1 MRIEA
6 GLAAVVAALVVILGA
21 PASAQPGADVALAKG
36 IAQVQEGSL
45 DDGVATLNGVVRRL
59 TPARGRRDSLA
70 QAHLWLG
77 IAYAQ
82 LNLEKAV
89 RASFRE
95 ALANDPKV
103 RLPEGRPP
111 KVTRMFAELQ
121 EESAFYER
129 VERLLMAGKADEAE
143 AAYAAAADPNNPD
156 AQLTIASMYW
166 DKAFRD
172 PRLTDA
178 QKDQYA
184 DLGLEHVRR
193 ALEIKPNVFEAIIY
207 EGLLLRIKA
216 MVATDA
222 AKRSEYLTE
231 ATQLQKRAAELRRS
245 GTAEMSGA
253 RLAPPPPPPPPG
265 AVVGG
270 VVGSRPLP
278 PPRPN
283 AVRIGGAIKEP
294 RNLKHVNPVYPDIA
308 RQARVQGV
316 VIMECT
322 IDAQG
327 KISDVR
333 VLRGVPLLDAAAI
346 DAVRQWEYTPT
357 LVNGVPVPVI
367 MTVTVSFR
375 LADPPPAPDRQ

>member
-1 MRIEA
+1 MRIET
-6 GLAAVVAALVVILGA
+6 GLTAVVAALVVSLAA
-21 PASAQPGADVALAKG
+21 PSRAQQGADVALAKG

-59 TPARGRRDSLA
+59 TPVPGRRDSLA

-82 LNLEKAV
+82 LNLEKAA

-111 KVTRMFAELQ
+111 KVTRMFPELQ
-121 EESAFYER
+121 EESAVYER

-143 AAYAAAADPNNPD
+143 AAYATAADPNNPD

-193 ALEIKPNVFEAIIY
+193 ALEIKPNVFEAIVY

-231 ATQLQKRAAELRRS
+231 ASQLQKRAAELRRS
-245 GTAEMSGA
+245 GAAEMSGA
-253 RLAPPPPPPPPG
+253 RLAPPPPPPG
-265 AVVGG
+265 APVGG

-278 PPRPN
+278 PPPPN

-294 RNLKHVNPVYPDIA
+294 RNLKHVNPVYPDVA

-327 KISDVR
+327 KVSDVR

-367 MTVTVSFR
+367 MTVTVNFR
-375 LADPPPAPDRQ
+375 LADPPPAPDLQ

>member
-1 MRIEA
+1 MRIEP
-6 GLAAVVAALVVILGA
+6 GLTAVTAALVVLLAA
-21 PASAQPGADVALAKG
+21 PSRAQQGADVALAKG

-59 TPARGRRDSLA
+59 TPARGRREDLA

-77 IAYAQ
+77 VAYAQ
-82 LNLEKAV
+82 LNLEKAA

-103 RLPEGRPP
+103 SLPEGQPP
-111 KVTRMFAELQ
+111 KVTRMFAALQ
-121 EESAFYER
+121 EESAIYER
-129 VERLLMAGKADEAE
+129 VEKLLMAGKPDEAE
-143 AAYAAAADPNNPD
+143 AAYATVADPNNPD
-156 AQLTIASMYW
+156 VQLTIASMYW
-166 DKAFRD
+166 DEAYRD
-172 PRLTDA
+172 SRLTDA

-193 ALEIKPNVFEAIIY
+193 ALEIKPNLIDAMVY

-216 MVATDA
+216 MVATDT
-222 AKRSEYLTE
+222 AKRSEYLAE
-231 ATQLQKRAAELRRS
+231 ATQQQQRAAELKRS

-253 RLAPPPPPPPPG
+253 RLAPPPPPPPG
-265 AVVGG
+265 ALVGG

-283 AVRIGGAIKEP
+283 AVRVGGSIKEP
-294 RNLKHVNPVYPDIA
+294 RNLKHVNPVYPDVA

-357 LVNGVPVPVI
+357 VVNGVPVAVI
-367 MTVTVSFR
+367 MTVTVNFR
-375 LADPPPAPDRQ
+375 LADPPPPPDGQ

>member
-1 MRIEA
+1 MRIET
-6 GLAAVVAALVVILGA
+6 GLTAVVAALVVLSAA
-21 PASAQPGADVALAKG
+21 PSRAQPGADVALAKG

-59 TPARGRRDSLA
+59 TPVRGRRDSLA

-82 LNLEKAV
+82 LNLEKAA

-103 RLPEGRPP
+103 TLPEGRPP
-111 KVTRMFAELQ
+111 KVTRMFAALQ
-121 EESAFYER
+121 EESAIYER
-129 VERLLMAGKADEAE
+129 VEKLLMAGKPDEAE
-143 AAYAAAADPNNPD
+143 AAHATVADPNNPD

-166 DKAFRD
+166 DKAYRD
-172 PRLTDA
+172 SRLTDA

-193 ALEIKPNVFEAIIY
+193 ALEIKPNLIDAIVY

-216 MVATDA
+216 MVATDP
-222 AKRSEYLTE
+222 AKRSEYLAE
-231 ATQLQKRAAELRRS
+231 ATQLQQRAAELRRS

-265 AVVGG
+265 ALVGG

-283 AVRIGGAIKEP
+283 AVRVGGSIKEP
-294 RNLKHVNPVYPDIA
+294 RNLTHVNPVYPDVA

-327 KISDVR
+327 KVSDVR